1 VIMLPSVAGRLCR
14 FFLRSRCRNRLL
26 QRPRQSF
33 IAKLSCQLYPCVPRQ
48 KRPQPQAWQCSFDAG
63 QLFDVDESF
72 AERVPERVH
81 SGLSTRLPREPEA
94 VCDRAGGGS
103 DIGRHTVNLC
113 RVDAKAPCCGAE
125 AHDMQRDVRHSR
137 LPRIARDR
145 EPHNRWR
152 ARSEPV
158 HSQRRM
164 KTQDAARAACARF
177 RDEIVF
183 PATLSDHAVQAA
195 ANMLNC
201 AASDQRGQV
210 SRSQSEVPYLLRSK
224 VRGNAF
230 NPEPVES
237 ATAQAMQSVEVE
249 LGEGIKCSTPQLMQ
263 NVHVLL
269 GHVDIL
275 HHAAKG

>member
-1 VIMLPSVAGRLCR
+1 
-14 FFLRSRCRNRLL
+14 
-26 QRPRQSF
+26 
-33 IAKLSCQLYPCVPRQ
+33 
-48 KRPQPQAWQCSFDAG
+48 
-63 QLFDVDESF
+63 
-72 AERVPERVH
+72 
-81 SGLSTRLPREPEA
+81 
-94 VCDRAGGGS
+94 
-103 DIGRHTVNLC
+103 
-113 RVDAKAPCCGAE
+113 
-125 AHDMQRDVRHSR
+125 
-137 LPRIARDR
+137 
-145 EPHNRWR
+145 
-152 ARSEPV
+152 
-158 HSQRRM
+158 M

-237 ATAQAMQSVEVE
+237 ATAQAKQGIEIE
-249 LGEGIKCSTPQLMQ
+249 LRGGIECSTAQLMQ